1 MCVDCGKKM
10 LNIYRQGKTFTDQF
24 YVDEDYNVPDMKS
37 DIREIIQGDGV
48 LEEMDL
54 KSVENYIRI
63 TGRLN
68 FQILYVADNSDS
80 TLSSLEGKIPFE
92 EMCYIEEAPEET
104 LFLKSVQ
111 TELSVNLIHSRK
123 MNVKAMVEIVLS
135 SDSQISEEVTTE
147 LTTEDPVYTKYQEQQ
162 LLTLH
167 TVKKDTY
174 RMKEQVTISGTKES
188 IGNILWKEIIN
199 RRLDT
204 RLETDTL
211 KLQGEL
217 LVFCLYE
224 SAEGKTDW
232 ICENVPY
239 EGQVECYGAGEEMY
253 HQIYPILTDTLLEP
267 GMDEDG
273 EMRLLGVEATL
284 SMRFFVCA
292 EEKVPVLDDLYSLKK
307 CCVPVYTT
315 CKMEHA
321 LMQNH
326 SKCKIVERL
335 SLPEI
340 KDDILQIC
348 YSDARIQI
356 EQMEVQTEG
365 IQMEGILHLRFM
377 YVKPDDKVPFAVWQ
391 GMIPFSWLLESNEV
405 QQNMN
410 MDIVPAL
417 EQLGIS
423 LLGNGEIEVKAVLT
437 FRSFL
442 RGNVTFRNVDTV
454 EEKELDYK
462 ALEQGPGIIGYI
474 VKNGDDLWNLAKHY
488 GTTKEGIMEVNHMES
503 EQLKC
508 GDKLLIFK
516 ENVSIL

>member
-1 MCVDCGKKM
+1 MNCEKKM

-24 YVDEDYNVPDMKS
+24 YIDEDYNVPDTKN

-54 KSVENYIRI
+54 KLVENYIRI

-92 EMCYIEEAPEET
+92 EMYYVDEIPEET
-104 LFLKSVQ
+104 LFLKAVQ
-111 TELSVNLIHSRK
+111 TELTVNLIHSRK
-123 MNVKAMVEIVLS
+123 INVKTMAEVTIS
-135 SDSQISEEVTTE
+135 SDGQISEEVTTGLE
-147 LTTEDPVYTKYQEQQ
+147 SGEQVYTKYQEKQV
-162 LLTLH
+162 LTLH
-167 TVKKDTY
+167 AVKKDTY
-174 RMKEQVTISGTKES
+174 RIKEQITISGTKES
-188 IGNILWKEIIN
+188 IGTILWKEVLS
-199 RRLDT
+199 RRLDV
-204 RLETDTL
+204 RLDTDTI
-211 KLQGEL
+211 KIQGEL

-239 EGQVECYGAGEEMY
+239 EGQVECYGAEEGMY
-253 HQIYPILTDTLLEP
+253 HQIYPILTDALLEP
-267 GMDEDG
+267 SMDEDG
-273 EMRLLGVEATL
+273 EMRLLGIEATL
-284 SMRFFVCA
+284 SMRFFICK
-292 EEKVPVLDDLYSLKK
+292 EEKIQILEDLYSLKK
-307 CCVPVYTT
+307 CCVPACTQ
-315 CKMEHA
+315 CEMENV

-326 SKCKIVERL
+326 SKCKITERL

-348 YSDARIQI
+348 YSDARIQV
-356 EQMEVQTEG
+356 EQMESQEQG
-365 IQMEGILHLRFM
+365 IQIEGVLHIRFM
-377 YVKPDDKVPFAVWQ
+377 YVRPDDQIPFALWQ

-405 QQNMN
+405 QPAMN
-410 MDIVPAL
+410 VDIMPSL

-423 LLGNGEIEVKAVLT
+423 LLGNGEIEVKAVLA

-442 RGNVTFRNVDTV
+442 RGNVTFRNIDTV
-454 EEKELDYK
+454 EEKEMDYK
-462 ALEQGPGIIGYI
+462 ALEQGPGMIGYI
-474 VKNGDDLWNLAKHY
+474 VKEGDDLWNLAKHY